1 MIAISINHHFV
12 YRDLSHLLVNCQH
25 CLENDLSHINAN
37 HSFDNSN
44 KNYIVLSHF
53 HYFKLKKSKNFCL

>member
-1 MIAISINHHFV
+1 MIAICINHHFV
-12 YRDLSHLLVNCQH
+12 YKDLSHLLVNCQH

-53 HYFKLKKSKNFCL
+53 HYFK